1 MVISSSKRSKNQ
13 GSSREDVSE
22 DDGDDGLPP
31 RQAERNQRAAGQ
43 IRRNVAV
50 DQQPCKIARWL
61 DALMQ
66 CD

>member
-13 GSSREDVSE
+13 RSSREDVSE

-31 RQAERNQRAAGQ
+31 RQAKGNQRAAGQ

-50 DQQPCKIARWL
+50 DQQPCQ
-61 DALMQ
+61 MPVG
-66 CD
+66 